1 MLTGAVDNSAAQGQ
15 TAATAYLK
23 SKQLPL
29 LPLPWQSSSGLVV
42 LFVNRITYSDLMR
55 SIRHG
60 NNRRKHLGV
69 SLPAGKLN
77 KHKCPHSG
85 SSRKGAARARRP
97 VWTGVKDCHLNQCM
111 ALPVPTS
118 CRAVINLRPLIWR
131 RIDFKCAAVCDVE
144 LGRVVQVRSAR
155 GACAPG
161 PTRTKRSCKSLQQS
175 RPASEPAN
183 LSGENTPN
191 AGVISSISLCAR
203 AQFNTPITHPR
214 LHPPDYQCT
223 CGSHKQA
230 KSVCHR
236 GPSCYLYVVIPPNMA
251 GWRRKN
257 CAKIV
262 SDNELFACVFI
273 VQLKGLWERCDVHN
287 NWFCG
292 RLRDKE
298 SWEMHWSTEVDSH
311 SCLILTSLQWIW
323 LSMRKA

>member
-1 MLTGAVDNSAAQGQ
+1 
-15 TAATAYLK
+15 
-23 SKQLPL
+23 
-29 LPLPWQSSSGLVV
+29 
-42 LFVNRITYSDLMR
+42 MR

-155 GACAPG
+155 GACAPC
-161 PTRTKRSCKSLQQS
+161 PTGTKRSRKSLQQS

-191 AGVISSISLCAR
+191 AGVSSSISLCAR

-236 GPSCYLYVVIPPNMA
+236 GPSRAIFTSSSRQI
-251 GWRRKN
+251 WRDDDVKIARWSFQIMN
-257 CAKIV
+257 CLPV
-262 SDNELFACVFI
+262 CSLSSW
-273 VQLKGLWERCDVHN
+273 KGSERGAMCIIIDSADVLEIRSHEK
-287 NWFCG
+287 CTG
-292 RLRDKE
+292 HPR
-298 SWEMHWSTEVDSH
+298 STPTLV
-311 SCLILTSLQWIW
+311 
-323 LSMRKA
+323 